1 MPTQPPQPLPP
12 LQPPPRT
19 PAWPRLLGAVALSG
33 VLFAAPAPAE
43 ALPPTYQSSLD
54 EYWGAAGK
62 MFMGATAYEVEDKR
76 WRDGVCSYE
85 FDEGVFIPVYSGRA
99 PVNERLV
106 GVIFV
111 GEGRLR
117 LDFPER
123 ADAWRFANHMV
134 MQAGGEVQDYRA
146 IAHAGAPYEV
156 AIDRG
161 LILTADPKVKKLV
174 TGLTPTRSG
183 IAYRE
188 GQDGIDEEF
197 VVIESGGK
205 LGARIVATNL
215 LPNRRELLVKA
226 GLDPSAMMRQDR
238 LLHEEFGLAGRHLRS
253 ISDFHTAEAYKI
265 AAQTGKGLEAGGYDE
280 WMTCFRDGLDQAETG
295 YRAMAFSHGIDR
307 ENNRRWERFSGVPY
321 ADPDEGIFEGPPVR
335 MDAVSGDV
343 TVTAQPARGGKIQR
357 VEVKST
363 ITLEA
368 VGGNLQYAMLSLPVA
383 GAINNTWELDRLGL
397 ADGRDVAAAAL
408 RADLSWGKVQVALG
422 TQGLDTD
429 VDSSTGSDPALA
441 GGIGQDGQTVTAAGG
456 TETLTG
462 FQSQGDQFRASFEDD
477 SVYDREGY
485 TETEQRQ
492 EILVV
497 LPEPVPEGEQV
508 TLRLDWHADWP
519 FANYSQM
526 NQVLG
531 TTTGI
536 QPVLPELL
544 PAQGGTVW
552 EDFTIRVGVPGV
564 GLRQVSV
571 AISGDTSREWVDD
584 NLWPW
589 TEAKGEHAR
598 TPAVSLGRWQQV
610 FDPPQMGLP
619 GVRVHLF
626 NTTASYLEQ
635 FPPEAR
641 RVVSYLQRFLPFYPQ
656 NEVEIFQG
664 ASTFTSTAL
673 RRGLRSSAYG
683 MVGIQTI
690 RNSEV
695 GETTALEKQ
704 NQYLAQTQIAR
715 QITGQIW
722 GQLVTPATA
731 RDVWIP
737 DALSDAYAAYYV
749 RSAFGNEAYEER
761 MFAVRDY
768 IEEVDDRAGQEAKAE
783 AVRFRRFLSL
793 TGSTDLSDVPQ
804 RLLKEYGFYVLG
816 DMIRLRIGDQPY
828 FFALDRLA
836 ADKKEQHLTTEELQ
850 QAFEASSGQDL
861 SEFFDYWVHGGYLPE
876 VTVEYRKEDQ
886 PVEIIEGEG
895 EEARVTGTVVKTRVH
910 GCIVSDIP
918 FGSFEIP
925 IQIDDKGG
933 ERSVSAL
940 VDVDDG
946 RGHFVV
952 PEREGEIEVV
962 ADPLSLILAYKRKV
976 KETPKGTTCD
986 QEGVPRFSYGKA
998 DVRETFEEYDRE
1010 KQLRLHGLE
1019 AQDAERGVDEA
1030 LDKADEDEGGSG
1042 SGSGKEP

>member
-1 MPTQPPQPLPP
+1 MLSRSWPQ
-12 LQPPPRT
+12 
-19 PAWPRLLGAVALSG
+19 LLGAIGITGL
-33 VLFAAPAPAE
+33 LLAAPDRAE
-43 ALPPTYQSSLD
+43 ALPPTYQSALN
-54 EYWGAAGK
+54 EYWSAAGK
-62 MFMGATAYEVEDKR
+62 MFMGSTAYEVEKKR
-76 WRDGVCSYE
+76 FRDGVCSYE
-85 FDEGVFIPVYSGRA
+85 FDEGVFIPVYSGQA
-99 PVNERLV
+99 PVSERLV

-111 GEGRLR
+111 GEGRMR

-134 MQAGGEVQDYRA
+134 MQAGEPEADFRA
-146 IAHAGAPYEV
+146 IAHAGAPFET

-161 LILTADPKVKKLV
+161 LILSADPKIKKL
-174 TGLTPTRSG
+174 LTNLKPTRSG
-183 IAYRE
+183 IMIKE
-188 GQDGIDEEF
+188 GTDGIDEEY

-205 LGARIVATNL
+205 LGARIVASNL

-226 GLDPSAMMRQDR
+226 GLDPTAMMRQDR
-238 LLHEEFGLAGRHLRS
+238 LLHEEFGLAGRHLRA
-253 ISDFHTAEAYKI
+253 ISDFHTADAYKI

-295 YRAMAFSHGIDR
+295 YRALAFSHGIDR
-307 ENNRRWERFSGVPY
+307 DANRRWERFSGVPY

-335 MDAVSGDV
+335 MDAVSADV
-343 TVTAQPARGGKIQR
+343 TVAAQPARGGKIQR

-363 ITLEA
+363 FTVEA
-368 VGGNLQYAMLSLPVA
+368 VGGALQYVMLSLPVA
-383 GAINNTWELDRLGL
+383 GSLSGTWKLDRLGM
-397 ADGRDVAAAAL
+397 ADGRDVAVAAL
-408 RADLSWGKVQVALG
+408 RADLSWGKLQVAQN
-422 TQGLDTD
+422 TNGLSTD
-429 VDSSTGSDPALA
+429 VDATTVTDQSASEGFGSDGL
-441 GGIGQDGQTVTAAGG
+441 GDAAVD
-456 TETLTG
+456 TSDSTMTG
-462 FQSQGDQFRASFEDD
+462 FQSSADAFRAGFEDD
-477 SVYDREGY
+477 TVYDREGFTQ
-485 TETEQRQ
+485 TETRQ

-497 LPEPVPEGEQV
+497 LPEPIPEGEQA
-508 TLRLDWHADWP
+508 TLQLDWHADWQ
-519 FANYSQM
+519 FANFSSM

-552 EDFTIRVGVPGV
+552 EDFTARVGTPGV

-571 AISGDTSREWVDD
+571 AISGDTSKEWVDD

-589 TEAKGEHAR
+589 TEAEGHHAR
-598 TPAVSLGRWQQV
+598 SPSVSLGRWQELV
-610 FDPPQMGLP
+610 DPPQMGLP
-619 GVRVHLF
+619 SVKVHLF
-626 NTTASYLEQ
+626 NTAAGYMEQ

-656 NEVEIFQG
+656 NEVEIYQG

-673 RRGLRSSAYG
+673 RKGLRTSAYG
-683 MVGIQTI
+683 LVGIQTI

-695 GETTALEKQ
+695 GETTVLENE
-704 NQYLAQTQIAR
+704 NQYLAQTQVAR

-731 RDVWIP
+731 RDMWIP

-761 MFAVRDY
+761 MFAVRDI
-768 IEEVDDRAGQEAKAE
+768 IENVDARAGNEAKAD

-793 TGSTDLSDVPQ
+793 TGSTDLTDVPQ
-804 RLLKEYGFYVLG
+804 KLLKEYGFYVLG
-816 DMIRLRIGDQPY
+816 DMLRLRIGDQPY

-836 ADKKEQHLTTEELQ
+836 AAKKERHLTTEELQ
-850 QAFEASSGQDL
+850 QAFEAASGQDL

-876 VTVEYRKEDQ
+876 VTVEYRTEQSED
-886 PVEIIEGEG
+886 G
-895 EEARVTGTVVKTRVH
+895 KTRVQ
-910 GCIVSDIP
+910 GCILSDIP

-925 IQIDDKGG
+925 VEISDKDG

-946 RGHFVV
+946 RGYFVV
-952 PEREGEIEVV
+952 PEREGKIEVV

-976 KETPKGTTCD
+976 KETPKGTTCES
-986 QEGVPRFSYGKA
+986 EGVPRFTYGTA
-998 DVRETFEEYDRE
+998 DIRQTFEEYDRE
-1010 KQLRLHGLE
+1010 EQLRLRGLE
-1019 AQDAERGVDEA
+1019 EQDAQRGVEGAMEQAGGAEPAPGEA
-1030 LDKADEDEGGSG
+1030 EEAGEPPV
-1042 SGSGKEP
+1042 GKPPKKQK